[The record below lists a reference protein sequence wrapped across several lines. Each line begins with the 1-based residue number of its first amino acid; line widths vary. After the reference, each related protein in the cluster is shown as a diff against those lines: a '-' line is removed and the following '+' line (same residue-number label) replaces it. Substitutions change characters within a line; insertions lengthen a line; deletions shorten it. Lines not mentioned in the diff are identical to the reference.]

1 MRDAARATSLLT
13 ADAIPACSAGTA
25 ASTVEVSG
33 TGAPPAS
40 SASTWCRWSNSR
52 LLDEP
57 AGSGLDGRLP
67 LDSAFLGPTSSPHVP
82 GGDPLSGRRDVWA
95 AEVQVKAGDLAV
107 ARAAPGREADLLD
120 GNSWPV
126 DGELP
131 AFGSGMGPHPKEV
144 RVTTPAGSVILFNS
158 ADLWHSGT
166 FNYGPEPRLA
176 VTRPAASISR
186 PRRRRGPR
194 PTGPARRA
202 PVRGDAHRQGDG
214 PVGD

>member
-82 GGDPLSGRRDVWA
+82 DGDPLSGGRDLTLVISAAARRPSKGGAAQYRRPRSRYRPAIWPSREPRPAGKLTFLTVILGPLMESYLSGNDVC
-95 AEVQVKAGDLAV
+95 
-107 ARAAPGREADLLD
+107 RAAHRADIPCGAEARNARFL
-120 GNSWPV
+120 
-126 DGELP
+126 
-131 AFGSGMGPHPKEV
+131 
-144 RVTTPAGSVILFNS
+144 AG
-158 ADLWHSGT
+158 
-166 FNYGPEPRLA
+166 
-176 VTRPAASISR
+176 
-186 PRRRRGPR
+186 
-194 PTGPARRA
+194 
-202 PVRGDAHRQGDG
+202 
-214 PVGD
+214 